1 MKLAIIGGGPRA
13 LFALEELVDATAN
26 LNGRARIDVAV
37 FEPETP
43 GAGWVYRQDQPA
55 CWRLNAP
62 AAMVRTKLGSAEE
75 WLGSN
80 EPFPSRR
87 DVGRFLQESWDTLVA
102 DLPQHLTVEVRP
114 KHVTELSSED
124 ERWVIDGESFDE
136 VLLATGHQHAWEG
149 QLDAAHPYFDGL
161 DSVGAGSTVRV
172 RGAALTFI
180 DVCLAL
186 SEGRG
191 GTFAGDGLLDYVPSG
206 KEPSKIQPLS
216 RSGRFMEVK
225 PNPHSELANATL
237 ADLDGC
243 AAQIASARSVE
254 DIRAALMRAARDL
267 VPAVAEQDL
276 HAVLDSTDFSGDAV
290 AELRASCEV
299 ALGLRAPGAAW
310 ALGHAWRTL
319 YQALIQR
326 VSYGAQIPGF
336 DRLARTMERVAF
348 GPPPVTATRLLALLE
363 AGIVA
368 APAAG
373 DASDAEVDAVIA
385 PAGVHP
391 GSLAAHCVQQGW
403 LKFLEDGRLD
413 LGRAGQSMAQ
423 PTLALIGRDAEGM
436 VLGHDTL
443 NRELHPEI
451 RNWAQAVV
459 ARAFDR
465 FMAATVPLEARL
477 EPWMLELAAD
487 PARCAGIVDTFGSPT
502 NVVQPDV
509 LDRNARE
516 LIRAGEQ
523 RGVEVRVFF
532 ARKANKALGF
542 VDAARDHGH
551 GIDVASERELR
562 QVLDRGVPGERI
574 ILSAAIKPDAL
585 LRLAIENNVCISA
598 DSRAEARRIERLAN
612 GVEVRIAPRIA
623 PDPDVLPATR
633 FGELASQWIEELA
646 RGFAPNVRIAG
657 VHVHLHGYAER
668 DRRKAL
674 AFAFQVI
681 DAAPGRPEFIDIGG
695 GIPMSY
701 LERPEQWR
709 EFQQRLHTPEFT
721 WKNDP
726 LANVYPFFQRP
737 TRGEWLSK
745 LFDAPVPGFGRT
757 SGEFRARKLRLHA
770 EPGRSLLDGGGM
782 ILARV
787 AFVKQRSDGVNLVG
801 LEMNRTQCRTTS
813 DDILLD
819 PLLIPSAE
827 GPREHLGL
835 EAYLVGAYCIEDE
848 LIARRMM
855 RFPQGVV
862 PGDIIAIPNTAG
874 YFMHILESA
883 SHQIPLA
890 HNVVFDPG
898 TATVR
903 LDAIDEAQV
912 H

>member
-13 LFALEELVDATAN
+13 LFAVEELVSATEK
-26 LNGRARIDVAV
+26 LNGQARIDVTV

-62 AAMVRTKLGSAEE
+62 AAMVRTSLGSAQEFLGSAE
-75 WLGSN
+75 
-80 EPFPSRR
+80 PFPPRR
-87 DVGRFLQESWDTLVA
+87 EVGRFLAASWDALVA
-102 DLPQHLTVEVRP
+102 ELPEHLSVQVESTRVA
-114 KHVTELSSED
+114 ELARSGD
-124 ERWVIDGESFDE
+124 QWVINGQCFEE
-136 VLLATGHQHAWEG
+136 VLLATGHQHAWAG
-149 QLDAAHPYFDGL
+149 QLDANHPYFDGL
-161 DSVGAGSTVRV
+161 DAVAPGAEISV

-191 GTFAGDGLLDYVPSG
+191 GRFEGEGLLRYVAG
-206 KEPSKIQPLS
+206 GEEPARIQPVS

-225 PNPHSELANATL
+225 PNPGAALAGVVLDNAEEFE
-237 ADLDGC
+237 ARIAWAQDVEDLRRVLID
-243 AAQIASARSVE
+243 AARS
-254 DIRAALMRAARDL
+254 LL
-267 VPAVAEQDL
+267 HTAEEQTL
-276 HAVLDSTDFSGDAV
+276 RAVLDGTDFSGDAT
-290 AELRASCEV
+290 AELRTSCEV
-299 ALGLRAPGAAW
+299 ALGLREPGAPW

-319 YQALIQR
+319 YQALIRR
-326 VSYGAQIPGF
+326 VSYGAPIPGF
-336 DRLARTMERVAF
+336 ADLARTMERVAF
-348 GPPPVTATRLLALLE
+348 GPPPVTATRLLALID

-368 APAAG
+368 APIPEEAKGA
-373 DASDAEVDAVIA
+373 DVDAVIA
-385 PAGVHP
+385 PAGVLP
-391 GSLAAHCVQQGW
+391 GSLAAHCIEHGW
-403 LKFLEDGRLD
+403 LGRLKDGRLD
-413 LGRAGQSMAQ
+413 LGRAGQSMEQ
-423 PTLALIGRDAEGM
+423 PTLAVIGRDAEGM

-443 NRELHPEI
+443 NRELHPEL
-451 RNWAQAVV
+451 RNWANAVV

-465 FMAATVPLEARL
+465 KMTATVPLEARL
-477 EPWMLELAAD
+477 EPWMLQLAAD
-487 PARCAGIVDTFGSPT
+487 PQRCAEIVDTFGSPT
-502 NVVQPDV
+502 NVVQPGV
-509 LDRNARE
+509 LDRNAQG
-516 LIRAGEQ
+516 LIRAGQQ

-551 GIDVASERELR
+551 GIDVASERELQ

-574 ILSAAIKPDAL
+574 ILSAAIKPDRL
-585 LRLAIENNVCISA
+585 LRLAIANSVCISA
-598 DSRAEARRIERLAN
+598 DSRAEARRIEHLAQ
-612 GVEVRIAPRIA
+612 GQPVRIAPRIA
-623 PDPDVLPATR
+623 PDPSVLPATR
-633 FGELASQWIEELA
+633 FGELASQWVEEIE
-646 RGFAPNVRIAG
+646 RGFAPNVHFAG

-681 DAAPGRPEFIDIGG
+681 DAAPGQPEFIDIGG

-709 EFQQRLHTPEFT
+709 VFHERLRTPDFT
-721 WKNDP
+721 WKGDP

-737 TRGEWLSK
+737 VRGEWLAQ

-757 SGEFRARKLRLHA
+757 SDEFRARNLRLHA

-787 AFVKQRSDGVNLVG
+787 AFVKQRSDGLPLVG

-819 PLLIPSAE
+819 PLLVPAAE
-827 GPREHLGL
+827 GPREHEGI
-835 EAYLVGAYCIEDE
+835 EAFLVGAYCIEDE
-848 LIARRMM
+848 VIIRRAM
-855 RFPQGVV
+855 RFPKGVV
-862 PGDIIAIPNTAG
+862 PGDVIAIPNTAG

-890 HNVVFDPG
+890 KNVVFEPR
-898 TATVR
+898 TAAVH
-903 LDAIDEAQV
+903 LDAIDED
-912 H
+912 